1 MRYRDT
7 VRHRGTLGCYV
18 YCYMKE
24 ANLKGYIL
32 CVFKYMS
39 FWKRQNFVETTKR
52 SVFVVVVDCGE
63 ERGK

>member
-1 MRYRDT
+1 MEN
-7 VRHRGTLGCYV
+7 LKCILL
-18 YCYMKE
+18 MKE